1 MEKAE
6 RAAVFIP
13 KWEMAVMIP
22 VTGIYTLAR
31 SYIMVEIF
39 LSQRSLPAGAFAS
52 VQWTEF
58 IPHL

>member
-6 RAAVFIP
+6 REAVFIP
-13 KWEMAVMIP
+13 VWEVIVMIP

-31 SYIMVEIF
+31 TYIMVEIF

-52 VQWTEF
+52 VEWTSF